1 MLVEVDVIKKVIYQF
16 NIDAELNDEG
26 YIDEEAVKE
35 QAYKAFE
42 EAEEDNTLA
51 EHYYDEDLD
60 FEYEI
65 YV

>member
-1 MLVEVDVIKKVIYQF
+1 MIVEVDMIKKTTYQF
-16 NIDAELNDEG
+16 NIDAELNEEG

-35 QAYKAFE
+35 QVYKAFE
-42 EAEEDNTLA
+42 EAEKDNTLA
-51 EHYYDEDLD
+51 EHYYDED

>member
-1 MLVEVDVIKKVIYQF
+1 MIVEVNVMKKVIYQF
-16 NIDAELNDEG
+16 KVDAELNDEG

-42 EAEEDNTLA
+42 EAEKDNTLT
-51 EHYYDEDLD
+51 EHYYDED

>member
-1 MLVEVDVIKKVIYQF
+1 MIVEVDMIKKTTYQF
-16 NIDAELNDEG
+16 NIDAELNEEG

-42 EAEEDNTLA
+42 EAEKNNTLA
-51 EHYYDEDLD
+51 EHYYDED